1 VQFAEGMDIVEAYGE
16 TDVSPTVFAVCFL
29 VGAVVIALW
38 IDVRFPRLAPSSIGV
53 TVLHV
58 GGTIVGAQLLTPL
71 ATHLLVGSAFL
82 TLVSTFAVGF
92 PALVYTLLVAI
103 WIIRILRGVA
113 RGLLR

>member
-1 VQFAEGMDIVEAYGE
+1 MVAAYGE
-16 TDVSPTVFAVCFL
+16 AGLSPTVFAVCFL
-29 VGAVVIALW
+29 VGAAVIALW
-38 IDVRFPRLAPSSIGV
+38 IDVRFPGLAPSSFGG

-71 ATHLLVGSAFL
+71 ATHFLGGSAFL

-103 WIIRILRGVA
+103 WIIRILRGLT
-113 RGLLR
+113 RSLLR